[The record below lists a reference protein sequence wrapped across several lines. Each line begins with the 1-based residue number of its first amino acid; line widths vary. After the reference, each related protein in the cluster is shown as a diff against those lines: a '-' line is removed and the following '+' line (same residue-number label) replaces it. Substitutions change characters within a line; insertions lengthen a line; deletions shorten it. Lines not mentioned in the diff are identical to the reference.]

1 MKQNAAI
8 NDDNGRL
15 MEHRSS
21 AGILRHL
28 RWTKILLAAL
38 LTAGCSEIRRDYIG
52 YSSTDLSSVHVGTSR
67 RAVEDVLGRPMTGYN
82 SNAGRVETYKY
93 NKGIEP
99 KGDLDLSDAA
109 GAVLLLGLEVLF
121 WPIAVPSDL
130 ASGACDVEGQ
140 KGLLNVT
147 YDDFETVMAVEE
159 ENYRPSSACD

>member
-1 MKQNAAI
+1 MRQNAVI

-15 MEHRSS
+15 MEHRSTG
-21 AGILRHL
+21 GILRHL
-28 RWTKILLAAL
+28 RWTKILLSAL
-38 LTAGCSEIRRDYIG
+38 LITGCSEIRRDYVG
-52 YSSTDLSSVHVGTSR
+52 YSSTDLSSVHVGTSQQ
-67 RAVEDVLGRPMTGYN
+67 AVEDVLGDPITGYN

-99 KGDLDLSDAA
+99 RDDLELSDHADA
-109 GAVLLLGLEVLF
+109 ILIVGLKVVF

-130 ASGACDVEGQ
+130 ASGACDIEEQ

-147 YDDFETVMAVEE
+147 YDHIGTVVAVEE